1 MWGSRFGKLTRMGG
15 FVRAA
20 LIAATLTHG
29 ACGGTRQPAA
39 ESASAVPP
47 THRAGVPETQ
57 LPLFLRDVGFDTPES
72 VVHDPRSDRYLVSNV
87 VGAALERDDRAFI
100 ARVRPDG
107 SIEALHW
114 IDASQPGVELH
125 APKGMALWDDV
136 LYVADIAH
144 VRKFD
149 RTSGKPL
156 GAVTFDGAAFL
167 NDVAVDDQGMLYA
180 SDSGLG
186 PGYRPIGSDAVHR
199 VDGSGAARP
208 FVRSAELGGPSG
220 LCIIDGQLWVAS
232 FGHGEVYAL
241 SALGQ
246 RSHVARPPAGSL
258 DGLAA
263 WSGRMF
269 VSSWEKGAVYER
281 TADGFIERV
290 SGVDAPADLAID
302 EKRGR
307 LLVTHYRENVLSIHQ
322 L

>member
-1 MWGSRFGKLTRMGG
+1 MGG

-20 LIAATLTHG
+20 LMAATLAHG
-29 ACGGTRQPAA
+29 ACGGSRRPAREPAVAAPAMSPRAEAETR
-39 ESASAVPP
+39 
-47 THRAGVPETQ
+47 
-57 LPLFLRDVGFDTPES
+57 LPLFVRDVGFETPES

-100 ARVRPDG
+100 TRVRPDG
-107 SIEALHW
+107 SIESLHW

-167 NDVAVDDQGMLYA
+167 NDVAIDDQGMLYA

-186 PGYRPIGSDAVHR
+186 PGYRPVGSDAVHR

-220 LCIIDGQLWVAS
+220 LCIIDGKLWVAS
-232 FGHGEVYAL
+232 FGRGEVYEL

-246 RSHVARPPAGSL
+246 RSHVSRPPAGSL

-263 WSGRMF
+263 WAGRLF
-269 VSSWEKGAVYER
+269 VSSWEKAAVYER
-281 TADGFIERV
+281 TADGFVERIT
-290 SGVDAPADLAID
+290 GVDAPADLAID
-302 EKRGR
+302 EKRRR
-307 LLVTHYRENVLSIHQ
+307 LLVTHYRENALSIHQ